1 MNLSREWLN
10 DYTKIDVSDKEFCDG
25 MTMSGSKVETVSHT
39 GDGIENVVAGRVLS
53 MERHPDSDHLWI
65 CGVDAGQDHELVIVT
80 GAQNVSVGDM
90 VPVALDGS
98 RLPSGAEIHTG
109 KLRGVVSEGMLCS
122 LGELGLDTHDYPYAI
137 EDGIFIMQEPCVP
150 GDDIKNVL
158 GLTDSVVEFEITNNR
173 PDCLSVIGLAR
184 EAAATFGAEFHVR
197 EPQVE
202 GCGDGDRIEDHL
214 EIRIDDPDLCP
225 RYTARMVKNIKIE
238 PSPAWLRRRLR
249 ASGIRPIN
257 NIVDITNY
265 VMQEYG
271 QPMHAFDYSCL
282 GGGKIVVRRAAPGET
297 LTTLDSIPRAINENM
312 LVIADAEKP
321 VALAGVMGG
330 ENSEITDD
338 TRMIIFE
345 SANFNGTSVRKTA
358 IALGM
363 RTDASS
369 KFEKGLD
376 PEGTVPAV
384 QRACELVEL
393 LGAGDVLDGMIDV
406 VAAPAQEK
414 TVTLQVDRINA
425 LLGTDFTREYM
436 VSVLEKLG
444 FTMRGDEVVV
454 PSWRS
459 DIEHY
464 ADLAEEVARFYGYD
478 VIEPTMFRGE
488 TAQGGW
494 SEKQAF
500 ENRVTSLCRAMGFN
514 EILTYSFGSPTAW
527 DKIRLP
533 QDSPLRNA
541 LVIQNPLG
549 EDRSVMRTTPMPS
562 MLDVLA
568 TNAARRNPVVRFYET
583 ATVYRPLEDSKLAD
597 EAVWLT
603 LGEYGGD
610 ADFFQLKGCVEA
622 ILKDMRVEN
631 VRFAAE
637 RGDPSFH
644 PGRCAS
650 ITAGGQPIGVIGQVH
665 PLVCEAY
672 GLESTAFYAQL
683 DMAAMR
689 ALQAPEKTYAPL
701 PRFPAVSRD
710 IALVCAADIPVAELE
725 DTITASGGQYL
736 ESVALFD
743 VYTGAPIPAGCKS
756 VAFSLTLRAADQT
769 LTEEHAA
776 ETVGAILAALAEKH
790 NAVIR

>member
-10 DYTKIDVSDKEFCDG
+10 DYTKITVTDKEFCDG
-25 MTMSGSKVETVSHT
+25 MTMSGSKVETVART
-39 GDGIENVVAGRVLS
+39 GEGIENVVAGKVTFMS
-53 MERHPDSDHLWI
+53 PHPDSDHLWVCKI
-65 CGVDAGQDHELVIVT
+65 DAGGDRELTIVT

-98 RLPSGAEIHTG
+98 TLPGGKEIHTG

-137 EDGIFIMQEPCVP
+137 EDGIFIMQEPCEP

-158 GLTDSVVEFEITNNR
+158 GLTDSVIEFEITNNR

-184 EAAATFGAEFHVR
+184 EAAATFGTEFHVR

-202 GCGDGDRIEDHL
+202 GCADGDNIRDHL
-214 EIRIDDPDLCP
+214 DITIDDPALCP

-282 GGGKIVVRRAAPGET
+282 GGGKIVVRRARPGEN
-297 LTTLDSIPRAINENM
+297 LVTLDGGGPSM

-338 TRMIIFE
+338 TKMIVFE
-345 SANFNGTSVRKTA
+345 SANFNGTSIRKTA

-376 PEGTVPAV
+376 PDGTVPAV
-384 QRACELVEL
+384 ERACELVEL
-393 LGAGDVLDGMIDV
+393 LGAGEVLDGMLDV
-406 VAAPAQEK
+406 VAAPSEEK
-414 TVTLQVDRINA
+414 TVTLDVPRINA

-444 FTMRGDEVVV
+444 FTLRGDEVVV

-478 VIEPTMFRGE
+478 VIAPTMFRGE

-494 SEKQAF
+494 SAKQAF
-500 ENRVTSLCRAMGFN
+500 ENRVGSLCRAMGFS
-514 EILTYSFGSPTAW
+514 EILTYSFGSPSAW
-527 DKIRLP
+527 DRIRLP
-533 QDSPLRNA
+533 ADSPLRNA

-549 EDRSVMRTTPMPS
+549 EDRSVMRTTPLPS

-568 TNAARRNPVVRFYET
+568 TNAARRNPSVRFYEL
-583 ATVYRPLEDSKLAD
+583 ATVYLPKADSRLAD
-597 EAVWLT
+597 ENVWLT
-603 LGEYGGD
+603 LGEYGGG

-622 ILKDMRVEN
+622 ILADLRVEN
-631 VRFAAE
+631 VRYNAE
-637 RGDPSFH
+637 HGDPSYH
-644 PGRCAS
+644 PGRCAV
-650 ITAGGQPIGVIGQVH
+650 ITASGRAVGVIGQIH
-665 PLVCEAY
+665 PLVSAEY
-672 GLESTAFYAQL
+672 GIEGEAFYAQL
-683 DMAAMR
+683 DMAALR
-689 ALQAPEKTYAPL
+689 ALQSPEKTYVPL
-701 PRFPAVSRD
+701 PRFPAVNRD
-710 IALVCAADIPVAELE
+710 IALVCAADIPVADLE
-725 DTITASGGQYL
+725 DTIAAAGGQYL

-743 VYTGAPIPAGCKS
+743 VYTGAPIPAGFKS

-769 LTEEHAA
+769 LTEEHAS
-776 ETVGAILAALAEKH
+776 ETVNAVLAALAEKH
-790 NAVIR
+790 SASIR

>member
-1 MNLSREWLN
+1 MNLSRQWLS

-25 MTMSGSKVETVSHT
+25 MTMSGSKVETLTHT
-39 GDGIENVVAGRVLS
+39 GDGIENVVAGRVTFMS
-53 MERHPDSDHLWI
+53 PHPDSDHLWV
-65 CGVDAGQDHELVIVT
+65 CKLEVGQDRELTIVT
-80 GAQNVSVGDM
+80 GAQNVSVNDL

-98 RLPSGAEIHTG
+98 TLPGGKEIHTG
-109 KLRGVVSEGMLCS
+109 KLRGVTSEGMLCS

-137 EDGIFIMQEPCVP
+137 EDGIFIMQEPCEP
-150 GDDIKNVL
+150 GEDIRKVL
-158 GLTDSVVEFEITNNR
+158 GLGDSVVEFEITNNR

-184 EAAATFGAEFHVR
+184 EAAATFGADFHVR

-202 GCGDGDRIEDHL
+202 GVGDGDKIENYL
-214 EIRIDDPDLCP
+214 RVRIDEPELCP

-271 QPMHAFDYSCL
+271 QPMHAFDYSCV
-282 GGGKIVVRRAAPGET
+282 GGGEIVVRRAQKGES
-297 LTTLDSIPRAINENM
+297 LVTLDDNIRSLTESM
-312 LVIADAEKP
+312 LVIADEEKP
-321 VALAGVMGG
+321 IGVAGIMGG
-330 ENSEITDD
+330 GNSEIVDD
-338 TRMIIFE
+338 TATIVFE
-345 SANFNGTSVRKTA
+345 SANFNGTSIRKTA

-376 PEGTVPAV
+376 PEGTIPAV

-393 LGAGDVLDGMIDV
+393 LGAGQVIDGMIDV
-406 VAAPAQEK
+406 VAAPAEKK
-414 TVTLQVDRINA
+414 TVLMEPDRINA

-444 FTMRGDEVVV
+444 FVMEGDNVVV

-494 SEKQAF
+494 SPKQAF
-500 ENRVTSLCRAMGFN
+500 ENRTTSLCRAMGFN
-514 EILTYSFGSPTAW
+514 EILTYSFGSRTAW

-562 MLDVLA
+562 MLDVLS
-568 TNAARRNPVVRFYET
+568 TNAARRNAVVRFYEM
-583 ATVYRPLEDSKLAD
+583 ATVYRPAENGLAD
-597 EAVWLT
+597 ESVWLT

-622 ILKDMRVEN
+622 ILRDLRVNN
-631 VRFAAE
+631 VRFEAE
-637 RGDPSFH
+637 KMNPSFH
-644 PGRCAS
+644 PGRCAR
-650 ITAGGQPIGVIGQVH
+650 ITAAGAEIGVMGQVH
-665 PLVCEAY
+665 PLVCDAY
-672 GLESTAFYAQL
+672 GLDSAGFYAQL
-683 DMAAMR
+683 DVAAMR
-689 ALQAPEKTYAPL
+689 SVQAPEPTYTPL
-701 PRFPAVSRD
+701 PRFPAVTRD
-710 IALVCAADIPVAELE
+710 IALVCAADIPVAALE
-725 DTITASGGQYL
+725 DTIPAAGGQYL
-736 ESVALFD
+736 ESVELFD
-743 VYTGAPIPAGCKS
+743 VYTGAPIPVGFKS

-769 LTEEHAA
+769 LTEEHAS
-776 ETVGAILAALAEKH
+776 ETMTAILNALSEKH
-790 NAVIR
+790 GASIR